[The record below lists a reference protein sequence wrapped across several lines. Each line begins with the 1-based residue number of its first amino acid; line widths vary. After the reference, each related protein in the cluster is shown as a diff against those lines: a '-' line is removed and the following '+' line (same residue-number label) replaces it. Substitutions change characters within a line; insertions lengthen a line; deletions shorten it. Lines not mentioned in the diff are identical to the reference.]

1 MNFKYLLIINGI
13 YDILCAFSILYFS
26 NIPILNFFSSL
37 HLNMFQNYKYK
48 DELAINRILAYWI
61 LTYGIVRFIAGIN
74 NNNQTLQFIAALTYI
89 IEALC
94 FKHECIVNKT
104 MNCYKINF
112 VSILSLT
119 IGLFII
125 YQINL
130 N

>member
-13 YDILCAFSILYFS
+13 YDIFCAFSILWFS
-26 NIPILNFFSSL
+26 NIPVLNFFSSL
-37 HLNMFQNYKYK
+37 HLNMFKNYKYK

-74 NNNQTLQFIAALTYI
+74 NNQTLQFIAALTYI

-94 FKHECIVNKT
+94 LKYECIINTT
-104 MNCYKINF
+104 MNCYNINF

-119 IGLFII
+119 LGLFII